1 MNQWIT
7 GTTGTQKITLLNKK
21 FESVCLARISNEK
34 TANFSVYTPFMSLGE
49 GREKLPKLL
58 LEEKAL
64 LVKDNEYL
72 KYLSDFYTPP
82 ANRFIENRNTV
93 EFGFEQ
99 DKEEIFDSALEV
111 FNSSNSFAVDVFSSI
126 VKNIIPMKTIESEV
140 RKEGVGNSNRE
151 SIGALYLSA
160 PSAEP
165 RHLQLAVNIAHEVG
179 HQALMLYQTSD
190 SIIQPAELTRDVYSA
205 VRRIERPAIQSFHAL
220 VALVYMYDFVNSI
233 DLSKLNNLEKNFI
246 EMQELRY
253 KSWLKNNV
261 LEFKD
266 IGFTDIGKMIYDEL
280 FNYIESI

>member
-111 FNSSNSFAVDVFSSI
+111 FNSSNSFVVDVFSSI

-165 RHLQLAVNIAHEVG
+165 RHLQLAINIAHEVG

-233 DLSKLNNLEKNFI
+233 DLSIF
-246 EMQELRY
+246 R
-253 KSWLKNNV
+253 SPTPV
-261 LEFKD
+261 
-266 IGFTDIGKMIYDEL
+266 
-280 FNYIESI
+280 SA